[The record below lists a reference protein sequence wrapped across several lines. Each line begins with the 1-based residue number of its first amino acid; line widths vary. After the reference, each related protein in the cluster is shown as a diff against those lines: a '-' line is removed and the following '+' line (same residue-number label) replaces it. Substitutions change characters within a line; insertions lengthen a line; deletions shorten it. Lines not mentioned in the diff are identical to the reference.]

1 VTQKDAAQFAM
12 IITGLA
18 EMYRTEISDGAM
30 GLWFQAMQAYDI
42 EAISAA
48 ASAHISSPDSTS
60 FMPVPADIIKM
71 IGGTS
76 KDSAFLAWSK
86 VDKAVQRVGNHKSV
100 VFDDPLIHAVISDMG
115 GWISLGEKDED
126 EWPFIGN
133 EFKAR
138 YQGYKSRGELPE
150 YNGKLIGLSEANN
163 RTAGFEIAPPVL
175 IGDAVLAK
183 RVLECAT
190 GKSLQITT
198 ASESVMSALDKIAKP
213 QLRVVGQ

>member
-1 VTQKDAAQFAM
+1 MRDGDDARFSG

-18 EMYRTEISDGAM
+18 EMYSKEISDGALM
-30 GLWFQAMQAYDI
+30 LWFEALKAYDI
-42 EAISAA
+42 DAISAA
-48 ASAHISSPDSTS
+48 ASAHVSSPDSGQ
-60 FMPVPADIIKM
+60 FMPRPADIIKM

-86 VDKAVQRVGNHKSV
+86 VDKAVQRVGNYKSV

-115 GWISLGEKDED
+115 GWISFGEKTED

-133 EFKAR
+133 EFKSR
-138 YQGYKSRGELPE
+138 YQGYKSRGEVPE
-150 YNGKLIGLSEANN
+150 YNGKLLGLSEANN

-198 ASESVMSALDKIAKP
+198 ASEAVMSALGKISGP
-213 QLRVVGQ
+213 QLCVVGQ

>member
-1 VTQKDAAQFAM
+1 MIKNDDIRFAEIM
-12 IITGLA
+12 TGLA
-18 EMYRTEISDGAM
+18 EMYGKEISDGAM
-30 GLWFQAMQAYDI
+30 GLWFEALAHYDI
-42 EAISAA
+42 DAISSA
-48 ASAHISSPDSTS
+48 ASAHVSSPDNGQ
-60 FMPVPADIIKM
+60 FMPKPADIIKM

-115 GWISLGEKDED
+115 GWISFGEKDGD
-126 EWPFIGN
+126 EWPFVGN
-133 EFKAR
+133 EFKSR
-138 YQGYKSRGELPE
+138 YQGYKSRGEVPE

-198 ASESVMSALDKIAKP
+198 ASESVMSALGKISGP